1 MTDPRADPDY
11 TATAGGVAAA
21 PPTGAP
27 ASVRAETAAPAQ
39 ATALT
44 PRRARGVG
52 AALVAIVGFIIVSL
66 LAVAV
71 LAYLVS
77 GLGTIGVA
85 IAGVMALVPLAI
97 VFLGMRWVD
106 RWEPEPRSALLFA
119 FLWGAGASVLIALL
133 VDAQVQGVIAA
144 TGGAAPSVAADFFGA
159 AVQAPIVEEVAKGV
173 GVLLLFWSVRR
184 HFDGPVDG
192 IVYAAWV
199 GGGFA
204 FTENILYF
212 GVQLT
217 EQGLLTAGTVET
229 FVIRGLM
236 SPFAHVMFTAL
247 IGAALGLAARRGSRV
262 ALGAFVIGLVPAV
275 LLHAFWNGAL
285 FFVSDFYG
293 YYLLVQVP
301 LFVLAIALVVL
312 MRRQEIRLTQARLA
326 EYAQAGWL
334 HAEEVGMLGTPAGRR
349 AARAWAARS
358 GATPLMA
365 AFIRDA
371 TRLAYA
377 RQRIL
382 GGRDRM
388 GARLDE
394 AQLLERVSAARHA
407 LRADGPPR

>member
-11 TATAGGVAAA
+11 TATAGGVAVA
-21 PPTGAP
+21 PLASAP
-27 ASVRAETAAPAQ
+27 DAVRSETTIPAQ

-44 PRRARGVG
+44 HRRTRSVG
-52 AALVAIVGFIIVSL
+52 ATVLAIVGFIIVSL
-66 LAVAV
+66 VTLAV
-71 LAYLVS
+71 LAYLIA
-77 GLGTIGVA
+77 GLGAIGVA

-133 VDAQVQGVIAA
+133 VDAQVQGVVAA
-144 TGGAAPSVAADFFGA
+144 AGGPSGAAEFFGA
-159 AVQAPIVEEVAKGV
+159 AVQAPIVEELAKGI
-173 GVLLLFWSVRR
+173 GVLILFWSVRR

-217 EQGLLTAGTVET
+217 EGGLFTAGTVET
-229 FVIRGLM
+229 FVIRGFM

-247 IGAALGLAARRGSRV
+247 IGAAVGLAAQRGSRF
-262 ALGAFVIGLVPAV
+262 ALGAFVLGLVPAV

-285 FFVSDFYG
+285 FFVGDFYG

-301 LFVLAIALVVL
+301 LFLLAIAIVVL
-312 MRRQEIRLTQARLA
+312 LRRQEVQLTQARLA

-334 HAEEVGMLGTPAGRR
+334 HPEEVGMLATPSGRR
-349 AARAWAARS
+349 AATAWAARA
-358 GATPLMA
+358 GAAGLMA

-377 RQRIL
+377 RQRLL
-382 GGRDRM
+382 GGRDHI
-388 GARLDE
+388 GTRLDE

-407 LRADGPPR
+407 LRANAPRD